1 MGIDLSAKAPFPAN
15 ESFGMQQAWRLF
27 YDKANLKGE
36 GNDSYTIQK
45 TYPIECLQ
53 MYRRSLEAMGYTK
66 WLEEYH
72 KELAPK
78 LTREEL
84 TVAVVAEVLFD
95 CIRQSFKSRP
105 YTMITATLLT
115 GATMT
120 ASAFFFSAL
129 VVCISTVSNS
139 ILWMAIIVKKN

>member
-1 MGIDLSAKAPFPAN
+1 MAIDLSAKAPYPEN
-15 ESFGMQQAWRLF
+15 ESYGMQQAWRLF
-27 YDKANLKGE
+27 YDKASLKG
-36 GNDSYTIQK
+36 NQSYTIEK

-53 MYRRSLEAMGYTK
+53 MHRRVLEAIGYTE
-66 WLEEYH
+66 WRAEYH
-72 KELAPK
+72 RELAPK